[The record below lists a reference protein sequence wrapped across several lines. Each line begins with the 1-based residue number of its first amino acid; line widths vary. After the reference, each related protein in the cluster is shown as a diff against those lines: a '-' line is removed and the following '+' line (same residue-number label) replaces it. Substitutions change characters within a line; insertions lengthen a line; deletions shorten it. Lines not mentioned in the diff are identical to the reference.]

1 MMGLPSWVAATLRQ
15 YPEIAIF
22 LTLALGYYFGKFT
35 FKGIG
40 LGSVTATLL
49 AGVIIG
55 QLGITISAPL
65 KATVFL
71 MFLFAVGYG
80 VGPQFVRGVAKDG
93 LPQALFSVVQC
104 VLCLIAPVVIVKFV
118 GYDLG
123 YSAGLYSGSQ
133 TISAAL
139 GLSTDAI
146 NRLGLA
152 ADDAKRLLDSMP
164 IAYAVTYM
172 FGTVGSAI
180 VIALLGPALLRI
192 NLVAACKDY
201 EERQGGGKQELGGA
215 GMGWHRWE
223 MRAFR
228 VPSGARVIGLR
239 AIEAEAMVPNARVFV
254 QRLRRN
260 GVIEEATADTVL
272 REGDVVAV
280 AGSREALVSIIG
292 ERAKMVAAAGSR
304 ESFTRLASEGTI
316 EVDDPEL
323 LSVPVEGV
331 DVYVTNK
338 EVDGKTLVEL
348 AQRPGSRGVFLRKI
362 TRGAT
367 ATTIPILPNTQVY
380 RGDIVTL
387 VGRTQDIAAASK
399 MLGVVDRP
407 TDIADVAFI
416 GAAITLGAL
425 VGALVLKIG
434 GVPLTLSTAGG
445 ALIAG
450 LVFGWLRSV
459 RPLFGRIP
467 SPTVWF
473 MNSVGLNIFIAV
485 VGISAGPGFVN
496 GLKTQGIGLFLWGV
510 VATTLPLVLGMFIG
524 KYLFR
529 FHDAIL
535 LGIVSGARTTT
546 ASLGL
551 VCDRAE
557 SQIPALG
564 YTVTYAVGNTLLTIW
579 GMVLIMVLSRGH

>member
-1 MMGLPSWVAATLRQ
+1 MFIVTWFAATLRQ

-49 AGVIIG
+49 AGVLIG
-55 QLGITISAPL
+55 QIGITISQPL

-71 MFLFAVGYG
+71 MFLFAVGYA

-93 LPQALFSVVQC
+93 VPQAIFAVVQC
-104 VLCLIAPVVIVKFV
+104 VLCLLVPFPIFKIA
-118 GYDLG
+118 GYSLG
-123 YSAGLYSGSQ
+123 YAAGLYSGSQ
-133 TISAAL
+133 TISAAM

-152 ADDAKRLLDSMP
+152 ADESKRLLDSMP
-164 IAYAVTYM
+164 VAYAVTYM
-172 FGTVGSAI
+172 FGTMGSAI

-192 NLVAACKDY
+192 NLPAACKDY
-201 EERQGGGKQELGGA
+201 EDKYGGSKELGGPGTA
-215 GMGWHRWE
+215 WRRWE
-223 MRAFR
+223 VRAFR
-228 VPSGARVIGLR
+228 VQPGARVIGLR
-239 AIEAEAMVPNARVFV
+239 AIEAEALVPQARIFV
-254 QRLRRN
+254 QRIRRN
-260 GVIEEATADTVL
+260 GVIEEATAETVL

-280 AGSREALVSIIG
+280 AGAREALVSIIG
-292 ERAKMVAAAGSR
+292 ERAKMVAAVGSR
-304 ESFTRLASEGTI
+304 ETLAAVTSGVAI

-338 EVDGKTLVEL
+338 EVDGKTLAEL
-348 AQRPGSRGVFLRKI
+348 AELPNARGVFLRKI
-362 TRGAT
+362 TRGAV
-367 ATTIPILPNTQVY
+367 ATSIPILPNTKLF
-380 RGDIVTL
+380 RGDIVSL
-387 VGRTQDIAAASK
+387 AGRTQDTNIAVK
-399 MLGVVDRP
+399 ILGVPDRP

-416 GAAITLGAL
+416 GAGISVGALIGAL
-425 VGALVLKIG
+425 VWKVA

-445 ALIAG
+445 ALISG
-450 LVFGWLRSV
+450 LICGWLRSV
-459 RPLFGRIP
+459 HPKFGRIP
-467 SPTVWF
+467 TSTVWF
-473 MNSVGLNIFIAV
+473 MNSVGLNIFIAI

-496 GLKTQGIGLFLWGV
+496 GLRSQGIGLFLWGAL
-510 VATTLPLVLGMFIG
+510 ATTIPLVLGMFIG

-529 FHDAIL
+529 FHDALL

-551 VCDRAE
+551 VCDLGK
-557 SQIPALG
+557 SQVPALG
-564 YTVTYAVGNTLLTIW
+564 YTVTYAIGNTLLTIW
-579 GMVLIMVLSRGH
+579 GMVLIMFLS

>member
-1 MMGLPSWVAATLRQ
+1 MAIFTWFAATFKQ

-35 FKGIG
+35 FKGLG

-49 AGVIIG
+49 AGVLIG
-55 QLGITISAPL
+55 QIGITISQPL

-71 MFLFAVGYG
+71 LFLFAVGYG

-93 LPQALFSVVQC
+93 VPQALFAVVQC
-104 VLCLIAPVVIVKFV
+104 LLCLVVPIIIVKLA

-123 YSAGLYSGSQ
+123 YAAGFYSGSQ
-133 TISAAL
+133 TISAAM

-152 ADDAKRLLDSMP
+152 ADQAKNLLNSMP
-164 IAYAVTYM
+164 VAYAVTYM

-180 VIALLGPALLRI
+180 VIALLGPFLLRFDI
-192 NLVAACKDY
+192 AAACKDY
-201 EERQGGGKQELGGA
+201 EEKQGGSKELGGA
-215 GMGWHRWE
+215 GTAWHRWE

-228 VPSGARVIGLR
+228 VQPGAKVIGLR
-239 AIEAEAMVPNARVFV
+239 AVEAEALLPQSRVFI
-254 QRLRRN
+254 QRIRRN
-260 GVIEEATADTVL
+260 GVIEEATAETVL

-280 AGSREALVSIIG
+280 AGAREALVSIIG
-292 ERAKMVAAAGSR
+292 ERAKMMAVAGGR
-304 ESFTRLASEGTI
+304 EALADVTTGVSI

-338 EVDGKTLVEL
+338 AVDGRTLAEL
-348 AQRPGSRGVFLRKI
+348 AGLPGARGVFLRKI

-367 ATTIPILPNTQVY
+367 ATSIPILPNTQLD

-387 VGRTQDIAAASK
+387 VGRTQDTTAAAK
-399 MLGVVDRP
+399 LLGAADRP
-407 TDIADVAFI
+407 TDVADVAFI
-416 GAAITLGAL
+416 GAGIAVGAL
-425 VGALVLKIG
+425 IGALVLKVG

-450 LVFGWLRSV
+450 LVLGWFRST
-459 RPLFGRIP
+459 RPFFGRIP

-473 MNSVGLNIFIAV
+473 MNSVGLNIFIAI

-496 GLKTQGIGLFLWGV
+496 GLRTQGISLFLWGAL
-510 VATTLPLVLGMFIG
+510 ATTLPLVLGMLIA

-529 FHDAIL
+529 FHDAL
-535 LGIVSGARTTT
+535 TLGIVSGARTTT

-551 VCDRAE
+551 VCDMGK
-557 SQIPALG
+557 SQVPALG
-564 YTVTYAVGNTLLTIW
+564 YTVTYAIGNTLLTIW
-579 GMVLIMVLSRGH
+579 GMVAIMLLS

>member
-1 MMGLPSWVAATLRQ
+1 MFIVTWFFETLRH

-49 AGVIIG
+49 AGVLIG
-55 QLGITISAPL
+55 QLGITISPPL
-65 KATVFL
+65 KAFVFL

-80 VGPQFVRGVAKDG
+80 VGPQFVRGVAKEG
-93 LPQALFSVVQC
+93 MPQAIFAVVQC
-104 VLCLIAPVVIVKFV
+104 LFCLLVPVGIAKLA

-123 YSAGLYSGSQ
+123 YAAGLYSGSQ
-133 TISAAL
+133 TISAAM

-152 ADDAKRLLDSMP
+152 ADHTKRLLDSMP
-164 IAYAVTYM
+164 IAYAVTYI
-172 FGTVGSAI
+172 FGTVGSAL
-180 VIALLGPALLRI
+180 VIALLGPALFRI
-192 NLVAACKDY
+192 NLVTACKDY
-201 EERQGGGKQELGGA
+201 EEKQGGGGKELGGQGSA
-215 GMGWHRWE
+215 WHRWDV
-223 MRAFR
+223 RAFR
-228 VPSGARVIGLR
+228 LKPGGKAIGLR
-239 AIEAEAMVPNARVFV
+239 AIEAEAMLPDARVFV
-254 QRLRRN
+254 IRVRHN
-260 GVIEEATADTVL
+260 GVIEDATADTVL
-272 REGDVVAV
+272 SEGDVVAL
-280 AGSREALVSIIG
+280 AGAREALLRVVG
-292 ERAKMVAAAGSR
+292 EG
-304 ESFTRLASEGTI
+304 GN
-316 EVDDPEL
+316 EVEDPEL

-331 DVYVTNK
+331 DILVTNK
-338 EVDGKTLVEL
+338 AVDGKTLAEL
-348 AQRPGSRGVFLRKI
+348 GQLPAARGVFLRKI

-367 ATTIPILPNTQVY
+367 ATNIPILPNTQID
-380 RGDIVTL
+380 RGDLLTI
-387 VGRTQDIAAASK
+387 VGRTQDTTAAAK
-399 MLGVVDRP
+399 LLGVADRP
-407 TDIADVAFI
+407 TDVADVAFI
-416 GAAITLGAL
+416 GGAITIGAL
-425 VGALVLKIG
+425 FGGLVLKVH

-496 GLKTQGIGLFLWGV
+496 GLKTQGVSLFLWGAAASTV
-510 VATTLPLVLGMFIG
+510 PLVLGMFVG
-524 KYLFR
+524 KYIFR
-529 FHDAIL
+529 FHDALL

-551 VCDRAE
+551 VCDQAH
-557 SQIPALG
+557 SQVPALG

-579 GMVLIMVLSRGH
+579 GMVLIILLS